1 MTEPVLWDIKST
13 AAQLGVSVA
22 LVRRMVADNQIPY
35 CRVASRVRFQPE
47 AIRAWVAEREIKAV
61 K

>member
-1 MTEPVLWDIKST
+1 MSEPVLWDIKST

-22 LVRRMVADNQIPY
+22 LVRRMVADNELPFV
-35 CRVASRVRFQPE
+35 RVASRVRFQPDR
-47 AIRAWVAEREIKAV
+47 IREWVTAREVKAV